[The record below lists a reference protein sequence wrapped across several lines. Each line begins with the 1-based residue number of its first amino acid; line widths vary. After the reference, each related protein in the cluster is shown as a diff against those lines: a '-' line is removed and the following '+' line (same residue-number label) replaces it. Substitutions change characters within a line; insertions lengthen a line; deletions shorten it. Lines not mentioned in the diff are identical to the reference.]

1 MKKLFVEDL
10 KAGDSVF
17 GELFAVKNYKKT
29 ATRNNRPY
37 IDITLSDKTG
47 FIKGKIWSDDMPN
60 CETVEEADVVSVSA
74 SIEDFNGAPQA
85 KITNMSKVDKYDL
98 TDFQPSTDKDIE
110 KMFDEIT
117 DAASK
122 IKNPQLQKL
131 LQEFL
136 SDKDTVEKFKRG
148 AGGYTVHHDYLGG
161 LLDHTTEMLS
171 YVPAIAK
178 THSKINKDILTTGV
192 ILHDIGKVHEYEVS
206 TSIVITPK
214 LKLLGHI
221 FMGAEMVKRYGEKAG
236 VEEKLLDEILHM
248 ILAHQGRIEF
258 GSPVL
263 PKTPEAMVLY
273 RLDDMS
279 AKLNT
284 AFKLLD
290 SGGSDGDLFTSYQ
303 RNLETELYR
312 SPYVDDLTNEDIPF

>member
-10 KAGDSVF
+10 KVGDSIF

-37 IDITLSDKTG
+37 IDVELSDKTG
-47 FIKGKIWSDDMPN
+47 SIKGKVWSDDMAN
-60 CETVEEADVVSVSA
+60 CESVELADVVSISA
-74 SIEDFNGAPQA
+74 TVEDFNGPQLR
-85 KITNMSKVDKYDL
+85 ITNLSKVDKYDL
-98 TDFQPSTDKDIE
+98 GDFQPTASRDIE
-110 KMFDEIT
+110 KMFEEIT
-117 DAASK
+117 EAVAS
-122 IKNPQLQKL
+122 IKNPSLKKL
-131 LQEFL
+131 LKEFL
-136 SDKDTVEKFKRG
+136 NDKETVEMFKKG

-161 LLDHTTEMLS
+161 LLDHTTEMLG
-171 YVPAIAK
+171 YVPAICK
-178 THSKINKDILTTGV
+178 THPKINKDMLVTGI
-192 ILHDIGKVHEYEVS
+192 ILHDIGKIHEYEVS

-236 VEEKLLDEILHM
+236 LDEDLLDEVLHM
-248 ILAHQGRIEF
+248 VLSHQGRIEF
-258 GSPVL
+258 GSPIL
-263 PKTPEAMVLY
+263 PKTPEAMILY

-284 AFKLLD
+284 AFKLLE
-290 SGGSDGDLFTSYQ
+290 SGEGGDERFTNYQ

-312 SPYVDDLTNEDIPF
+312 SPYTDELTNEDIPF